1 MEIWK
6 STTIIQFNNKINSQA
21 IKFNQKFKKFK
32 KDFEEKQSLIHQ
44 WIISLIEKFMLKNWN
59 YVYKH

>member
-44 WIISLIEKFMLKNWN
+44 
-59 YVYKH
+59 